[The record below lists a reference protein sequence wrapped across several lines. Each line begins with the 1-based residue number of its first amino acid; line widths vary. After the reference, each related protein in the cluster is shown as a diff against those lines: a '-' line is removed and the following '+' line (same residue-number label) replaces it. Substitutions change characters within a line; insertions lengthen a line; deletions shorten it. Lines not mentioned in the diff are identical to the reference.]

1 MRVIE
6 QVKRFRPDLR
16 GHAFSDSGVLEE
28 REVHVVQA
36 VSAKDVAST
45 VTDRPLAGLQ
55 CRLNAHIIRD
65 VSRAFDT
72 AIEKMSALPPEEQDR
87 IAQWLLG
94 ELQDEE
100 RWTQAF
106 SSSQDALGRLADEAR
121 ADVKAGRA
129 TQLDPDQR

>member
-1 MRVIE
+1 M
-6 QVKRFRPDLR
+6 
-16 GHAFSDSGVLEE
+16 
-28 REVHVVQA
+28 
-36 VSAKDVAST
+36 
-45 VTDRPLAGLQ
+45 
-55 CRLNAHIIRD
+55 IRI

-106 SSSQDALGRLADEAR
+106 SSSQDALNKLADEAR
-121 ADVKAGRA
+121 AEIKAGRA
-129 TQLDPDQR
+129 SQLDPDKL

>member
-1 MRVIE
+1 M
-6 QVKRFRPDLR
+6 
-16 GHAFSDSGVLEE
+16 G
-28 REVHVVQA
+28 
-36 VSAKDVAST
+36 
-45 VTDRPLAGLQ
+45 LAA
-55 CRLNAHIIRD
+55 CINTHIIRI

-106 SSSQDALGRLADEAR
+106 SSSQDALSRLADEAR
-121 ADVKAGRA
+121 ADIKAGRA
-129 TQLDPDQR
+129 TQLDPDEL

>member
-1 MRVIE
+1 MACYPVGLVSMKSLE
-6 QVKRFRPDLR
+6 Q
-16 GHAFSDSGVLEE
+16 SDGGLVG
-28 REVHVVQA
+28 
-36 VSAKDVAST
+36 
-45 VTDRPLAGLQ
+45 LAA
-55 CRLNAHIIRD
+55 CMDTRMIRI

-106 SSSQDALGRLADEAR
+106 SSSQDALNKLADEAR
-121 ADVKAGRA
+121 AEIKAGRA
-129 TQLDPDQR
+129 SQLDPDKL